1 MNDIMFLRH
10 AEFHARVILEPDFSN
25 DIDGFD
31 FSYPILNT
39 IDIGNLLL
47 RGGTKN
53 ITIERLGK
61 STWSYDKETSI
72 LKIVK
77 KNKEEE
83 HIIPNPK
90 ELYEAM
96 SKYYHEEAPKIIDKN
111 SDTQNK
117 RIISMQGNQNAK
129 KDINIYIDEYP
140 KDCRVDIK
148 LLEKVKNN
156 NTQDFCELDDYIV
169 KYNKTSGEYIY
180 WLMSKGWLYKMNPK
194 SYHTI
199 KDEGYNID
207 IAMAREE
214 ELHRR

>member
-1 MNDIMFLRH
+1 MSNIMFLRH
-10 AEFHARVILEPDFSN
+10 ADFHVRAIQEPDFDN

-39 IDIGNLLL
+39 IEIGNLLL

-72 LKIVK
+72 LRIVK

-90 ELYEAM
+90 ELYKAM

-111 SDTQNK
+111 SDTQTK

-129 KDINIYIDEYP
+129 KEIEAISFEKKEIKPFDPQACTIVRP
-140 KDCRVDIK
+140 KR
-148 LLEKVKNN
+148 NN
-156 NTQDFCELDDYIV
+156 QYSDSWD
-169 KYNKTSGEYIY
+169 
-180 WLMSKGWLYKMNPK
+180 
-194 SYHTI
+194 
-199 KDEGYNID
+199 
-207 IAMAREE
+207 
-214 ELHRR
+214 